1 MDDIVEDSTKPVSK
15 REPMMDGSGLYTVAR
30 QRAEEMLGSQVQHPF
45 GPDWEVFKV
54 RDKIFL
60 LLTAVTG
67 QQQMIIK
74 AEPED
79 CQALQQQ
86 YSFIAPGYHMNK
98 RHWVSVYPHA
108 ELHQQLIEELV
119 TDSYRLVVEKLP
131 RAQRP
136 IDTSF
141 GH

>member
-1 MDDIVEDSTKPVSK
+1 
-15 REPMMDGSGLYTVAR
+15 MDGNGIYVAAR
-30 QRAEEMLGSQVQHPF
+30 QRAGEMLGSQAQYPF

-54 RDKIFL
+54 RGKIFL

-67 QQQMIIK
+67 QQQMIVK
-74 AEPED
+74 ADPED
-79 CQALQQQ
+79 GQALRQQ
-86 YSFIAPGYHMNK
+86 YPFIAPGYHMNK
-98 RHWVSVYPHA
+98 KHWVSVYPHA

-136 IDTSF
+136 IDPESLR
-141 GH
+141 

>member
-1 MDDIVEDSTKPVSK
+1 MDDIVEDSTRPVSK
-15 REPMMDGSGLYTVAR
+15 REPMMDGSGIYTVAR
-30 QRAEEMLGSQVQHPF
+30 QRAEEMLGSQIQHPF

-54 RDKIFL
+54 RGKIFL

-86 YSFIAPGYHMNK
+86 YPFIAPGYHMNK
-98 RHWVSVYPHA
+98 KHWVSVYPHA

-136 IDTSF
+136 IDSSS